1 MNTSTTSLIFRR
13 QPPHAASSG
22 LSIPDINIWMALAA
36 TEHPHSGA
44 AAHWWQ
50 QQLGLI
56 AFVRHSQL
64 GFLRLTTTAA
74 AMAGKPLTI
83 FQAWSAYDRFFDDE
97 RVTFL
102 PEPNEVERQFRAN
115 APLHNSSPKVWADA
129 WMLALAETA
138 GGTLV
143 TFDKALGQRGA
154 NCLLDHRP

>member
-1 MNTSTTSLIFRR
+1 
-13 QPPHAASSG
+13 
-22 LSIPDINIWMALAA
+22 
-36 TEHPHSGA
+36 
-44 AAHWWQ
+44 
-50 QQLGLI
+50 
-56 AFVRHSQL
+56 
-64 GFLRLTTTAA
+64 
-74 AMAGKPLTI
+74 LTI

-102 PEPNEVERQFRAN
+102 PEPNEVEQQFRAN
-115 APLHNSSPKVWADA
+115 AALHTSSPKVWADA